1 MAKKDLSKELQA
13 LYFPSAKEPVL
24 VNVPSMGYAVVD
36 GEGDPNTSKDF
47 QEAIEALYGVAY
59 TAKFAA
65 KKAGLR
71 DFVVMPLEALWWAE
85 DFDDFLQA
93 EKEKWKWTAMIMQP
107 KPMDRKLFD
116 ESVEALRGRK
126 NPPSLSKVRFERF
139 REGRSAQIMHIG
151 PYAAERPTIERLH
164 KFIYESGYKLA
175 GKHHEI
181 YLGDPRRTAPERLKT
196 VLRQPVT
203 R

>member
-24 VNVPSMGYAVVD
+24 VNVPPMGYAVVD

-164 KFIYESGYKLA
+164 RFIYESGYKLA